1 MNLLNLFTQARKDR
15 VTTIETSIYAKDTLT
30 LPWFSGMHTVKNVNP
45 HTSDDLFYFRPGQNL
60 IEGYVEVSDAKSL
73 NLINGRK
80 KLVRSI
86 CYSFYHAIMD
96 DMSEIL
102 NALNKYPDH
111 DLVIDISDIS
121 RGLNSGVADWDF
133 FNFFVETLRENGT
146 EVQLVELKNYDVIYL
161 DNFRLVNFIY
171 ESGQKAN
178 LIHELFKKKVDNPD
192 IKPTKNVFVSRGL
205 LPSREVHEE
214 AEGLSFKEDNRM
226 QDHKALEDY
235 FAGLGYDIIHAEKFS
250 SFPQQLNYFYSAKN
264 IVSLTGSGL
273 TNAVFMQ
280 PGGSMFE
287 IVTPLVVTVPPPD
300 GPKDI
305 TNPFYVQEIHNFYK
319 NLAYYQ
325 NHTFACVQNP
335 NRNFDEFKA
344 KIEGNPK
351 LKAYLDC
358 ND

>member
-1 MNLLNLFTQARKDR
+1 MKISNLFTQTRRDR
-15 VTTIETSIYAKDTLT
+15 VTTIETSIYSKDTTT
-30 LPWFSGMHTVKNVNP
+30 LPWFNGMYTVKNINP
-45 HTSDDLFYFRPGQNL
+45 HTSDDLFYFRPGSNL
-60 IEGYVEVSDAKSL
+60 LEGYFESSSAKTL
-73 NLINGRK
+73 NLITGRK
-80 KLVRSI
+80 KLIRSI
-86 CYSFYHAIMD
+86 CFSFYHALMD

-102 NALNKYPDH
+102 YALTKYPDH
-111 DLVIDISDIS
+111 DVVIDISDIS
-121 RGLNSGVADWDF
+121 RGLYSGTADWDF

-146 EVQLVELKNYDVIYL
+146 EVQLVELKKHDVIYI

-171 ESGQKAN
+171 ESGQKSN
-178 LIHELFKKKVDNPD
+178 LIHEFFKKKVTNPD
-192 IKPTKNVFVSRGL
+192 VEPTRNVFVSRGL
-205 LPSREVHEE
+205 IPKRYGPEDV
-214 AEGLSFKEDNRM
+214 EGLSFKDDNRM
-226 QDHKALEDY
+226 QNHRALEDY

-250 SFPQQLNYFYSAKN
+250 SFPEQLNYFYSVKN
-264 IVSLTGSGL
+264 IASLTGSGL
-273 TNAVFMQ
+273 TNAAFMQ

-335 NRNFDEFKA
+335 NRSFEEFQA
-344 KIEGNPK
+344 KIDGNPK